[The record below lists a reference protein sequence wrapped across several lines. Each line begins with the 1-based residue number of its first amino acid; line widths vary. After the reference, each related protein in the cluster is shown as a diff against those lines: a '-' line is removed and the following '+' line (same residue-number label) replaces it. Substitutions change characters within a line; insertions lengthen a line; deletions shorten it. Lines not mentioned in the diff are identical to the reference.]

1 MLHRNR
7 DACTDIILR
16 AVFQMK
22 ITEEYAIYRKNF
34 RKAQNLLS

>member
-7 DACTDIILR
+7 DAYTDILR

-22 ITEEYAIYRKNF
+22 ITEEYAIYRKIF